1 MRPRK
6 RNIVYSTAD
15 DDFEMRTPPESE
27 RGTAVA
33 QSLPPAEQTIRI
45 QREKKGRGGKQVT
58 VLRDFQL
65 NAKDLNALGKQLK
78 KACGSGGTVKEEGI
92 IEIQGDHR
100 DKIAAEL
107 QKRGYKTKFVGG

>member
-1 MRPRK
+1 MRSRK

-15 DDFEMRTPPESE
+15 DDYEVRKIDTRDVE
-27 RGTAVA
+27 TAVA
-33 QSLPPAEQTIRI
+33 RSLPPAEQTISI

-65 NAKDLNALGKQLK
+65 TAKDLEVLGKQLK
-78 KACGSGGTVKEEGI
+78 KRCGSGGTVKEGGI

-100 DKIAAEL
+100 EIIATML
-107 QKRGYKTKFVGG
+107 QKQGYKTKFVGG